1 MGFKWRCPSCEW
13 EYTYNGI
20 HLEKAGGKCS
30 NEKCSRYRKI
40 TKIYQYRVI
49 EIDIPNIPKKVDSIP
64 EKVYNQTVR
73 EDVSLGADLDRT
85 VLIAG
90 LMDTI
95 KIYKNKFL
103 DRDGKILPKANSHE
117 GKKVLE
123 WVEMWNDQKI
133 VPMLVVHQAYFQKV
147 DLAFK
152 ELKKLR
158 V

>member
-1 MGFKWRCPSCEW
+1 MGFKWNCPECGEVHS
-13 EYTYNGI
+13 Y
-20 HLEKAGGKCS
+20 GGKATTKATARCG
-30 NEKCSRYRKI
+30 SRNLKI
-40 TKIYQYRVI
+40 WQYRI
-49 EIDIPNIPKKVDSIP
+49 QPPKDTDKPPISHQ
-64 EKVYNQTVR
+64 KKTVSLR
-73 EDVSLGADLDRT
+73 EDLSLGADFNRS

-95 KIYKNKFL
+95 KIYKNKVL
-103 DRDGKILPKANSHE
+103 SREGKILAKGNFSE

-123 WVEMWNDQKI
+123 WVEDYDSQKA

-147 DLAFK
+147 DLAYL

>member
-1 MGFKWRCPSCEW
+1 MDFKWLCACGHENF
-13 EYTYNGI
+13 YNG
-20 HLEKAGGKCS
+20 KKTKTANSDCSKCKK
-30 NEKCSRYRKI
+30 NQKI
-40 TKIYQYRVI
+40 WSKKIIEVPTTPDQIRPKKSEVPTI
-49 EIDIPNIPKKVDSIP
+49 EII
-64 EKVYNQTVR
+64 R
-73 EDVSLGADLDRT
+73 EDLYLGVDYDRT

-103 DRDGKILPKANSHE
+103 GRDGKILGTVHKEE

-123 WVEMWNDQKI
+123 WVEMYDNQKA

-147 DLAFK
+147 DLAYK

-158 V
+158 L

>member
-1 MGFKWRCPSCEW
+1 MGFFWKCPACEK

-20 HLEKAGGKCS
+20 HLKKAGGKCS
-30 NEKCSRYRKI
+30 NEKCSRYKKI

-49 EIDIPNIPKKVDSIP
+49 KIDIPNIPKKVDNIP
-64 EKVYNQTVR
+64 EKVYTPTIR

-123 WVEMWNDQKI
+123 WVEMYDSQKA
-133 VPMLVVHQAYFQKV
+133 VPMLVVHQA
-147 DLAFK
+147 
-152 ELKKLR
+152 
-158 V
+158 

>member
-1 MGFKWRCPSCEW
+1 MAVTTDKPPKPQE
-13 EYTYNGI
+13 E
-20 HLEKAGGKCS
+20 
-30 NEKCSRYRKI
+30 I
-40 TKIYQYRVI
+40 TII
-49 EIDIPNIPKKVDSIP
+49 
-64 EKVYNQTVR
+64 R
-73 EDVSLGADLDRT
+73 EDLTLGANFDRT

-103 DRDGKILPKANSHE
+103 GRDGKILGTVHKEE

-123 WVEMWNDQKI
+123 WVEMWNDQKV
-133 VPMLVVHQAYFQKV
+133 VPLLVVHQAYFQKV
-147 DLAFK
+147 DLAYK